1 METLLV
7 SLIGIAAIGYAGY
20 MVWQSISGKP
30 GCSCGNGGSCQ
41 TSGGSCCSTK
51 KVLRKLP

>member
-20 MVWQSISGKP
+20 MVWQSISGKH